1 MAGSN
6 GGSVTPLDRI
16 YPKMRRILLV
26 HGHDSERNLGKRCP
40 ALLILSIF
48 HINRA
53 FDMVG
58 SLASRPV
65 YRPWFP
71 VKGKAEIFRI
81 FTEIV
86 SAVTIFPLILYGLT
100 FYVVPHLLP
109 RLGLVFLGNRELPL
123 VYHLLDFLP
132 LLEAVHA

>member
-1 MAGSN
+1 
-6 GGSVTPLDRI
+6 
-16 YPKMRRILLV
+16 
-26 HGHDSERNLGKRCP
+26 
-40 ALLILSIF
+40 
-48 HINRA
+48 
-53 FDMVG
+53 MVG

-86 SAVTIFPLILYGLT
+86 SAVTIFPLILYGLS